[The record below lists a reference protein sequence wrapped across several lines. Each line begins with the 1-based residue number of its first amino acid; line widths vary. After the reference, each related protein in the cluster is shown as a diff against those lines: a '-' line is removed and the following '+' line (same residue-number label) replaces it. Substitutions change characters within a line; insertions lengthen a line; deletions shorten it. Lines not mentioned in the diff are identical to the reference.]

1 MSVSRTSGIEYQILH
16 RGTFAM
22 LQVGLKRSETFQAE
36 GGAMV
41 CMSDTIELFGHM
53 DNFYD
58 AAMRRMAG
66 ESFMFQRYRARD
78 NGVLFLAP
86 GLPGDIAVLD
96 MDGSEDFKLTRNA
109 YMASTPN
116 IRIQANPLQAG
127 NVSMSNLLGN
137 RLNCPILLN
146 VTGRGTV
153 FMSSCGAISC
163 IELKDTEEFIVDNGH
178 MVAWPSFMRVEIE
191 RAQNSQD
198 GGSFVKDLA
207 NSYFSGEGLVYH
219 AYGPGKLYFQS
230 RNIDGTREF
239 IRSFL

>member
-1 MSVSRTSGIEYQILH
+1 MSVSKVSGIEYQILH

-22 LQVGLKRSETFQAE
+22 LQVGLKRSEMFQAE
-36 GGAMV
+36 AGAMV
-41 CMSDTIELFGHM
+41 CMSDTIELHGHM

-58 AAMRRMAG
+58 AAMRRIAG

-86 GLPGDIAVLD
+86 AMPGDIAVLE

-116 IRIQANPLQAG
+116 IRIQANPLG
-127 NVSMSNLLGN
+127 NLIGN
-137 RLNCPILLN
+137 RLNCPILMN
-146 VTGRGTV
+146 VSGRGTV

-163 IELKDTEEFIVDNGH
+163 IELKDSEELIVDNGH
-178 MVAWPSFMRVEIE
+178 MVAWPSFMRVEIG
-191 RAQNSQD
+191 RAQESSDSGN
-198 GGSFVKDLA
+198 FMKDIA
-207 NSYFSGEGLVYH
+207 NSYFSGEGLVYR
-219 AYGPGKLYFQS
+219 AFGPGKLYFQS

-239 IRSFL
+239 IKSFL